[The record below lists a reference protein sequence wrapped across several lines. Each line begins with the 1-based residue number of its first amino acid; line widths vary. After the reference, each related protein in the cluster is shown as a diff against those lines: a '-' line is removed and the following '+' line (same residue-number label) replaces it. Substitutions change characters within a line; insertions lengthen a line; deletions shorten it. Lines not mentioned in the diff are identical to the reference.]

1 MLIVCGGNIS
11 GNRGVITSPNFPGK
25 YVSNLDCQWVIN
37 VSSGKIVRV
46 TIETMVL
53 EDNQCK
59 NDYLLLVDGSPMSD
73 TIIASLCGNRRNTIH
88 YSTSSHMTLQFKTN
102 NALNTEGFQ
111 LHWEAVDFGTTGK
124 VDVKL
129 LLC

>member
-1 MLIVCGGNIS
+1 
-11 GNRGVITSPNFPGK
+11 
-25 YVSNLDCQWVIN
+25 
-37 VSSGKIVRV
+37 
-46 TIETMVL
+46 
-53 EDNQCK
+53 
-59 NDYLLLVDGSPMSD
+59 
-73 TIIASLCGNRRNTIH
+73 
-88 YSTSSHMTLQFKTN
+88 MTLQFKTN